1 MKKLLLLFALLIIV
15 SGAIAQA
22 TRDVIYLK
30 NGSIIKG
37 TITEQNPPTDLKIE
51 MANGNIITYKYDE
64 IEKITKEEVQQSSNT
79 SSSPNNDKFEIKTP
93 FKNSTYQGKALKT
106 MKSRELK
113 TILQNDPVSFAKY
126 KAGNVLVG
134 VAWTEYFI
142 GTFLV
147 IYNSVDQASNSVYGS
162 YQTDNTL
169 SLLGLVITG
178 VGIPFAIGGNSI
190 KKNAIRQFNNH
201 PISQNFD
208 WQIYP
213 TFSLMHEKSCKI
225 NLSLQF

>member
-113 TILQNDPVSFAKY
+113 TILQNDPVSFDTY

-142 GTFLV
+142 G
-147 IYNSVDQASNSVYGS
+147 
-162 YQTDNTL
+162 
-169 SLLGLVITG
+169 
-178 VGIPFAIGGNSI
+178 
-190 KKNAIRQFNNH
+190 
-201 PISQNFD
+201 
-208 WQIYP
+208 
-213 TFSLMHEKSCKI
+213 
-225 NLSLQF
+225 